1 MFPIKLNKPNFASK
15 YSLEMTGS
23 IKISS
28 KKKIAVITMAR
39 NDDFFLTK
47 WIEYYGRELD
57 EENLYIYL
65 DGEDQPVPKNA
76 GKSNIIHVERVAEH
90 VVKAEKRRLNFLS
103 DRAKELLNKYD
114 IIIGVDADEFLLVDP
129 KCNKSLAQYLSEV
142 SISPSISG
150 LGMDVGQDMEL
161 EKTLDKSGSFL
172 EQRSYALLSSRYTKP
187 SVISKPVNWGSGFHR
202 VKGHNFKIDPNLY
215 LFHFGSVDYKMI
227 QDRFLDKDRM
237 STGREGHIKKR
248 AKTIDIITKAN
259 PKTNENWLRIARK
272 IQSYARPIW
281 AWNKPTMLKLK
292 LVVEIPAR
300 FKGIV

>member
-1 MFPIKLNKPNFASK
+1 
-15 YSLEMTGS
+15 MTGS